1 MKHPSLSIRKSIV
14 GPVGSCISIES
25 DEGPIAVAHLEDG
38 FFALEDTC
46 KHMDALLSEGPLEGD
61 ILVCPLHGWEYNV
74 RTGKCVAPTW
84 GKMKKDNR
92 AFRVLESKDA
102 LTIILSEDEGELS

>member
-1 MKHPSLSIRKSIV
+1 MPSQPLMIRKAEV
-14 GPVGSCISIES
+14 GPPGSCLSVETE
-25 DEGPIAVAHLEDG
+25 EGPVAIVHLEDG

-46 KHMDALLSEGPLEGD
+46 KHMDALLTDGKLEDG

-74 RTGKCVAPTW
+74 RNGKCVAPTW

-92 AFRVLESKDA
+92 AFTVLSGDNV
-102 LTIILSEDEGELS
+102 LTILLSPTKGDTP